1 MRGGRLTGVAALAA
15 SLVPAVAVA
24 AVPGGGAHAVRP
36 VVRYLPPAFQPP
48 TTGAV
53 AYLPPAYAP
62 PAASTVAYL
71 PPRFPAPV
79 AHTVA
84 YLPPAYAPPAPQA
97 TATPAVGA
105 AAADTVAYIPPA
117 PPAAATPAVGGASP
131 DTVAYLPPAYAPPAP
146 DAVAYIPPAY
156 QPPAADAVAYL
167 PPAYAPP
174 PGQNGLAGSGV
185 AGSGTVQTAA
195 ADTQAPAVAYI
206 PPAYVAPQGQ
216 PAVATL
222 AAAQEVAYL
231 PPAYRPPAGGTT
243 AGGTTA
249 GGTTVGYIPPA
260 YQPFRQLAAAQP
272 VTDRSAARQS
282 AAFQPKL
289 YPQVFHPAKAVYYPR
304 WEWCV
309 PFARDVSGIKIIGN
323 AKDWWYNAAGHY
335 ARGHRP
341 EPGAVL
347 DFRGIARMPL
357 GHVSVVM
364 SIVNTR
370 EILIEHANWGG
381 PGSNHSGISRNIV
394 AIDVSPNNDWTAV
407 RVGLGPHYPGQFGSV
422 YPTYGFIYDRPDN
435 GAILA
440 NTHPAPTVRHV
451 EVAEAPPAAPVASRP
466 LHHSLLDMSI
476 GNK

>member
-243 AGGTTA
+243 AGE
-249 GGTTVGYIPPA
+249 TTVGYIPPA

>member
-62 PAASTVAYL
+62 PAAATVAYL

-243 AGGTTA
+243 AGE
-249 GGTTVGYIPPA
+249 TTVGYIPPA